1 MILRNLWILGF
12 VLCPYSIS
20 GFLFRHKVGKTCS
33 RTCTI
38 RRYIDVENGRSN
50 DENIVI
56 KSDDTSNII
65 FFASSREVN
74 YFGQQIANAMESEFR
89 AVDFF
94 DSLNTKNSDIEKKE
108 IFYPKTKKIG
118 STNLSSCSPDMR
130 ISAVYIDPE
139 KQSSSASAISALASI
154 VEKVRSL
161 SLLIFWFQLNIS
173 II

>member
-1 MILRNLWILGF
+1 MILRNLCILGF

-38 RRYIDVENGRSN
+38 RRCIDVEKGRN
-50 DENIVI
+50 KDENII
-56 KSDDTSNII
+56 TKSDYTSNII

-74 YFGQQIANAMESEFR
+74 YFGQQIANVMDSEFR
-89 AVDFF
+89 AVDFN
-94 DSLNTKNSDIEKKE
+94 SLTTDIEKE
-108 IFYPKTKKIG
+108 IFYPSNKIG
-118 STNLSSCSPDMR
+118 SANQASYAPDMR

-139 KQSSSASAISALASI
+139 KQSASAISALASI

-161 SLLIFWFQLNIS
+161 S
-173 II
+173 